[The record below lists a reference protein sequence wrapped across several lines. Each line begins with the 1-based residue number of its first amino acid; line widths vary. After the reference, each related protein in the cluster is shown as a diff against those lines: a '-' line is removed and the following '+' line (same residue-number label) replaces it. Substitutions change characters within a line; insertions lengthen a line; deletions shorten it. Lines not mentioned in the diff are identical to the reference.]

1 VRLGQKLTGTS
12 VYKALNALAA
22 TTTLAIALA
31 VGSASATAQDAGTAD
46 STVTT
51 ADPTVRTTVDTMDR
65 EPDFNWGW
73 LGLAGL
79 VGLLGLM
86 PRDKGTSVTMRDG
99 AGNVK
104 DTPRR

>member
-1 VRLGQKLTGTS
+1 M
-12 VYKALNALAA
+12 YKALNALAA
-22 TTTLAIALA
+22 ATTLAIALA

-51 ADPTVRTTVDTMDR
+51 ADSTVRTADPTVRTTVDTVDR

-86 PRDKGTSVTMRDG
+86 PRDRPAAVTMRDG

>member
-1 VRLGQKLTGTS
+1 M
-12 VYKALNALAA
+12 YKAINVFAA
-22 TTTLAIALA
+22 TTTLTIALA
-31 VGSASATAQDAGTAD
+31 VGSAGAMAQDARPAD

-51 ADPTVRTTVDTMDR
+51 ADPTVRTADPTARTTVDTVDR

-79 VGLLGLM
+79 LGLLGLM

-104 DTPRR
+104 ETTRR